1 MTDSK
6 FAGLTEFRCIGPF
19 RGGRV
24 VAVAGDPRDTNT
36 FYFGGVCGGVWKST
50 DAGQYWENISDG
62 FFTSSSVGALE
73 VAPADPNVIY
83 AGTGET
89 TIRID
94 VSIGDGIYKST
105 DAGRSWKHLGLKD
118 TRQIAKIRTHPDN
131 ADLVY
136 AAVFGHAFGPNPE
149 RGVYRS
155 KDGGETWE
163 NILHVSD
170 KAGAIDLTIDK
181 NNPRVIYAAF
191 WEAYRNF
198 WNISSGGEDSGI
210 WRSMDGGDTW
220 QCLTGVEGLSNP
232 PPDSSGGPRGV
243 GLPEGLLGK
252 IGLAASPAQPGRV
265 WAIIENQPDGGIYRS
280 DDYGETWL
288 VGSKDNRFISRAWYY
303 MHLTADPLD
312 ANTIYINNLNFWK
325 STDGGH
331 NFTEITTPH
340 GDDHDLW
347 IHPGNNKIMIHGN
360 DGGAC
365 VSLNGG
371 LSWSSIYN
379 QPTAQFYHLDTDSN
393 EPYFVYGTQQD
404 NSSLRV
410 PSRSRY
416 SSITWED
423 CDIIGSGES
432 GYIAVDPADSNVVYV
447 GAIGSSPG
455 GGNSLQRYDHR
466 IQQIRLIATWPRSS
480 TGLGAGADK
489 YRFAWTY
496 PIVFSPHDSNT
507 LYIGGNQILK
517 TTDEGQS
524 WEEISP
530 DLTKADPE
538 TLGPSGGPI
547 NRDAVGAEHYATVYT
562 LAESPHE
569 PGVIWAGSDDGLLHI
584 TRDAGESWTEIT
596 PVLPPS
602 VPPYQRGE
610 ASSNGDNSNNATL
623 PFPDDSGNIPR
634 EAGDRG
640 GTGPGDGVD
649 FRGSAMF
656 TIIEPSPHDPATA
669 YVTATRYKNDDY
681 APYVFKS
688 TDYGASW
695 TLIVEGIED
704 DHFCRVVREDPAR
717 QGLLYLGT
725 EFGLYIS
732 FDAGESWQ
740 RFQLN
745 LPISPIYD
753 LKIKG
758 DDLIVATHGRSFWIL
773 DDLTVLRQLVGD
785 PMARPYSSEEGEVR
799 LLKPGTVERRLPKVF
814 EGLFESGEGKQ
825 YMSTLGMVAAYVK
838 EKTPEH
844 GVKHTYLDSGTNPP
858 KGAVITY
865 FLREQPE
872 ATITLRINDADGNE
886 VKTFKSLHADEEDK
900 AKLPFPDASGN
911 IPREAGDRGGAGP
924 GDGVE
929 KELRNP
935 AKAGWN
941 RFIWDLRYPDAH
953 KVVPHDDHQQGFIK
967 GPHAVPGTYRV
978 TLTVGDEALSE
989 EFEIVKEAGVEA
1001 SQADLQ
1007 AQFALLLKIRD
1018 KVSATHKSINQMRDL
1033 RAQLRGWRD
1042 RLAGLEAASG
1052 IIDAAK
1058 ALEEQVL
1065 EVEKALMIPETRAG
1079 WPDAMNHGDRLA
1091 TQLSNLSFNVNLGDY
1106 QPTDYEHEAFAEIA
1120 DDIDGAVDKF
1130 NHIVDG
1136 DMAEFNT
1143 MLGNAGFGKVVLKV
1157 E

>member
-6 FAGLTEFRCIGPF
+6 FAGLAEFRCIGPF

-24 VAVAGDPRDTNT
+24 VAVAGDPRDMNT
-36 FYFGGVCGGVWKST
+36 FYFGGVCGGVWKTT

-62 FFTSSSVGALE
+62 YFTSSSVGALE

-105 DAGRSWKHLGLKD
+105 DAGRSWKHLGMKE
-118 TRQIAKIRTHPDN
+118 TRQIAKIRSHPQN

-136 AAVFGHAFGPNPE
+136 AAVFGHAFGRNPE

-155 KDGGETWE
+155 KDGGESWE
-163 NILHVSD
+163 NVLRVSD
-170 KAGAIDLTIDK
+170 KAGAIDLTIDQ
-181 NNPRVIYAAF
+181 NNPRVIYASF

-198 WNISSGGEDSGI
+198 WQISSGGEDSGI

-220 QCLTGVEGLSNP
+220 ERLTPSPDPAPNKREGSK
-232 PPDSSGGPRGV
+232 

-280 DDYGETWL
+280 DDYGETWV

-312 ANTIYINNLNFWK
+312 ANTIYINNLSFWK

-347 IHPGNNKIMIHGN
+347 IHPRNNKVMIHGN

-379 QPTAQFYHLDTDSN
+379 QPTAQFYHLDFDSN
-393 EPYFVYGTQQD
+393 EPYYVYGTQQD

-432 GYIAVDPADSNVVYV
+432 GYIAVDPADSNITYV

-466 IQQIRLIATWPRSS
+466 TQQIRLIATWPRSS

-538 TLGPSGGPI
+538 TLKPSGGPI

-584 TRDAGESWTEIT
+584 TRDGGKNWVEIT
-596 PVLPPS
+596 PHPRPPVS
-602 VPPYQRGE
+602 SRRAPSPTEEGRGE
-610 ASSNGDNSNNATL
+610 KSPSLFMGEG
-623 PFPDDSGNIPR
+623 FG
-634 EAGDRG
+634 AG
-640 GTGPGDGVD
+640 V
-649 FRGSAMF
+649 MF
-656 TIIEPSPHDPATA
+656 TMIEPSPHDKATA

-681 APYVFKS
+681 APYVFKT

-695 TLIVEGIED
+695 KLIVDGIAA
-704 DHFCRVVREDPAR
+704 DHFCRVLREDPMR
-717 QGLLYLGT
+717 EGLLYLGT
-725 EFGLYIS
+725 EFGLYVS
-732 FDAGESWQ
+732 FDAGGSWQ

-753 LKIKG
+753 LKLNG
-758 DDLIVATHGRSFWIL
+758 TDLVVATHGRSFWIL
-773 DDLTVLRQLVGD
+773 DDVTVLHQIDPHPKSLPHKEGGTFFSPSLLVG
-785 PMARPYSSEEGEVR
+785 EGAGGWGEAAH
-799 LLKPGTVERRLPKVF
+799 LLKPGTVERHLPKVF
-814 EGLFESGEGKQ
+814 EGLFESGDGKQ

-838 EKTPEH
+838 EETPEH
-844 GVKHTYLDSGTNPP
+844 GVKHTYLDSGTNPA

-865 FLREQPE
+865 YLPE
-872 ATITLRINDADGNE
+872 APESTIELRIDDADGNE
-886 VKTFKSLHADEEDK
+886 VKTFKSLHADEEEK
-900 AKLPFPDASGN
+900 
-911 IPREAGDRGGAGP
+911 EAGTRTDDTP
-924 GDGVE
+924 
-929 KELRNP
+929 KELRIPSN
-935 AKAGWN
+935 AGWN
-941 RFIWDLRYPDAH
+941 RFVWDLRYPDAH
-953 KVVPHDDHQQGFIK
+953 KVAPHDDNQQSFGK
-967 GPHAVPGTYRV
+967 GPHAVPGAYRV
-978 TLTVGDEALSE
+978 TLTVGDEELSQDFAL
-989 EFEIVKEAGVEA
+989 VKEAGVAA

-1007 AQFALLLKIRD
+1007 AQFDLLLSIRD
-1018 KVSATHKSINQMRDL
+1018 KVSATHKSINQMRDA
-1033 RAQLRGWRD
+1033 RAQLKGWRE
-1042 RLAGLEAASG
+1042 RLAGLDTAAG

-1065 EVEKALMIPETRAG
+1065 AVEKELMIPETRQG

-1106 QPTDYEHEAFAEIA
+1106 KPTDYEFEAFDEIA
-1120 DDIDGAVDKF
+1120 SDIDEVVEKF
-1130 NHIVDG
+1130 DELVDG
-1136 DMAEFNT
+1136 NLAEFNT
-1143 MLGNAGFGKVVLKV
+1143 MLSNAGFGKVALKV

>member
-6 FAGLTEFRCIGPF
+6 FAGLAEFRCIGPF

-36 FYFGGVCGGVWKST
+36 FYFGGVCGGVWKTT

-62 FFTSSSVGALE
+62 YFTASSVGALE

-105 DAGRSWKHLGLKD
+105 DAGRSWKHLGLKE
-118 TRQIAKIRTHPDN
+118 TRQIAKIRSHPQN

-155 KDGGETWE
+155 NDGGETWE
-163 NILHVSD
+163 NVLHVSD
-170 KAGAIDLTIDK
+170 KAGAIDLTIDQ
-181 NNPRVIYAAF
+181 NNPRIIYASF

-210 WRSMDGGDTW
+210 WRSMDGGETW
-220 QCLTGVEGLSNP
+220 ECLTPPPSPLPDASGRGNTDPSQRDMGL

-243 GLPEGLLGK
+243 GLPKGLLGK

-280 DDYGETWL
+280 DDYGETWV

-312 ANTIYINNLNFWK
+312 ANTIYINNLSFWK

-347 IHPGNNKIMIHGN
+347 IHPSNNQIMIHGN

-365 VSLNGG
+365 VSHNGG

-379 QPTAQFYHLDTDSN
+379 QPTAQIYHLDFDSN
-393 EPYFVYGTQQD
+393 EPYYVYGTQQD

-432 GYIAVDPADSNVVYV
+432 GYIAVDPEDSDIVYV

-496 PIVFSPHDSNT
+496 PIVFSPHDSDT
-507 LYIGGNQILK
+507 IYIGGNQILK
-517 TTDEGQS
+517 TTDEGQT
-524 WEEISP
+524 WQEISP
-530 DLTKADPE
+530 DLTRADPE
-538 TLGPSGGPI
+538 TLKPSGGPI

-584 TRDAGESWTEIT
+584 TRDGGENWSDIT
-596 PVLPPS
+596 PPISLPLPQ
-602 VPPYQRGE
+602 PLPE
-610 ASSNGDNSNNATL
+610 ASGRGAQEQPPPVATGGL
-623 PFPDDSGNIPR
+623 
-634 EAGDRG
+634 RG
-640 GTGPGDGVD
+640 VNP
-649 FRGSAMF
+649 SAMF
-656 TIIEPSPHDPATA
+656 TMIEPSPHDPATA

-681 APYVFKS
+681 APYVYRT

-695 TLIVEGIED
+695 TLIVDGIAD

-717 QGLLYLGT
+717 EGLLYLGT
-725 EFGLYIS
+725 EFGLYVS
-732 FDAGESWQ
+732 FEGGANWQ

-753 LKIKG
+753 LKLKG
-758 DDLIVATHGRSFWIL
+758 SNLVVATHGRSFWIL
-773 DDLTVLRQLVGD
+773 DDVGVLQQVADLPPSV
-785 PMARPYSSEEGEVR
+785 PPYQRGE
-799 LLKPGTVERRLPKVF
+799 
-814 EGLFESGEGKQ
+814 
-825 YMSTLGMVAAYVK
+825 
-838 EKTPEH
+838 
-844 GVKHTYLDSGTNPP
+844 DSG
-858 KGAVITY
+858 A
-865 FLREQPE
+865 
-872 ATITLRINDADGNE
+872 
-886 VKTFKSLHADEEDK
+886 
-900 AKLPFPDASGN
+900 
-911 IPREAGDRGGAGP
+911 
-924 GDGVE
+924 
-929 KELRNP
+929 
-935 AKAGWN
+935 
-941 RFIWDLRYPDAH
+941 
-953 KVVPHDDHQQGFIK
+953 
-967 GPHAVPGTYRV
+967 
-978 TLTVGDEALSE
+978 
-989 EFEIVKEAGVEA
+989 
-1001 SQADLQ
+1001 
-1007 AQFALLLKIRD
+1007 
-1018 KVSATHKSINQMRDL
+1018 SATPD
-1033 RAQLRGWRD
+1033 
-1042 RLAGLEAASG
+1042 
-1052 IIDAAK
+1052 
-1058 ALEEQVL
+1058 
-1065 EVEKALMIPETRAG
+1065 ETTT
-1079 WPDAMNHGDRLA
+1079 PL
-1091 TQLSNLSFNVNLGDY
+1091 
-1106 QPTDYEHEAFAEIA
+1106 P
-1120 DDIDGAVDKF
+1120 
-1130 NHIVDG
+1130 
-1136 DMAEFNT
+1136 
-1143 MLGNAGFGKVVLKV
+1143 
-1157 E
+1157 

>member
-24 VAVAGDPRDTNT
+24 VAVAGDPRDQNT
-36 FYFGGVCGGVWKST
+36 FYFGGVCGGVWKTT

-62 FFTSSSVGALE
+62 YFTSSSVGALE

-105 DAGRSWKHLGLKD
+105 DAGRSWKHLGLKE

-163 NILHVSD
+163 NILHVSE
-170 KAGAIDLTIDK
+170 KAGAIDLTIDR

-220 QCLTGVEGLSNP
+220 ENISRNK
-232 PPDSSGGPRGV
+232 
-243 GLPEGLLGK
+243 GLPSGRSNESPLLGK

-280 DDYGETWL
+280 DDYGESWV

-347 IHPGNNKIMIHGN
+347 IHPDNNKVMIHGN

-379 QPTAQFYHLDTDSN
+379 QPTAQFYHLDVDSN
-393 EPYFVYGTQQD
+393 DPYYVYGTQQD

-432 GYIAVDPADSNVVYV
+432 GYIAVDPADSNIVYV

-480 TGLGAGADK
+480 TGLGAQADK

-496 PIVFSPHDSNT
+496 PIVFSPHDSRT
-507 LYIGGNQILK
+507 IYIGGNQILK

-524 WEEISP
+524 WQEISP
-530 DLTKADPE
+530 DLTRADPE
-538 TLGPSGGPI
+538 TLKPSGGPI

-584 TRDAGESWTEIT
+584 TRDGGENWTDIT
-596 PVLPPS
+596 PVLPLP
-602 VPPYQRGE
+602 E
-610 ASSNGDNSNNATL
+610 ASERGAQKQPPPVAT
-623 PFPDDSGNIPR
+623 GGPR
-634 EAGDRG
+634 
-640 GTGPGDGVD
+640 GVD
-649 FRGSAMF
+649 PPTMF
-656 TIIEPSPHDPATA
+656 TMIEPSPHDKATA
-669 YVTATRYKNDDY
+669 YITATRYKNDDY
-681 APYVFKS
+681 APYVYKT

-695 TLIVEGIED
+695 TAIVEGIAD

-717 QGLLYLGT
+717 EGLLYLGT

-732 FDAGESWQ
+732 FDAGNTWQ

-758 DDLIVATHGRSFWIL
+758 RVDTDPSDADLIVATHGRSFWIL
-773 DDLTVLRQLVGD
+773 DDVTVLHQLAGD
-785 PMARPYSSEEGEVR
+785 PMGSPYSDVEAEVR
-799 LLKPGTVERRLPKVF
+799 LLKPGTVERHLPKVF
-814 EGLFESGEGKQ
+814 EGLFDSGEGKQ

-838 EKTPEH
+838 EETPEH

-858 KGAVITY
+858 QGAVITY
-865 FLREQPE
+865 YLPEAPE
-872 ATITLRINDADGNE
+872 ATITLRIDDADGKE
-886 VKTFKSLHADEEDK
+886 VKSFKSLHADEDEK
-900 AKLPFPDASGN
+900 AKLPFPDASGK
-911 IPREAGDRGGAGP
+911 GP

-929 KELRNP
+929 KELRIP

-953 KVVPHDDHQQGFIK
+953 KVAPHDDNQQGFIK
-967 GPHAVPGTYRV
+967 GPHAVPGSYRV
-978 TLTVGDEALSE
+978 TLTVGDGALSE
-989 EFEIVKEAGVEA
+989 AFEIVKEAGVDA

-1007 AQFALLLKIRD
+1007 AQFDLLLTIRD
-1018 KVSATHKSINQMRDL
+1018 KLSATHKSINQMRDA
-1033 RAQLRGWRD
+1033 RAQLKGWRE
-1042 RLAGLEAASG
+1042 RLAGLESAAG
-1052 IIDAAK
+1052 IIDGAK
-1058 ALEEQVL
+1058 TLEEQVL
-1065 EVEKALMIPETRAG
+1065 AVEKELMIPETRAG
-1079 WPDAMNHGDRLA
+1079 WPDAMNNGDRLA

-1106 QPTDYEHEAFAEIA
+1106 KPTDYEREAYAEIA
-1120 DDIDGAVDKF
+1120 DDIDGAVEKF
-1130 NHIVDG
+1130 NDIVDG
-1136 DMAEFNT
+1136 DLAEFNT
-1143 MLGNAGFGKVVLKV
+1143 MLSNAGFGKVVLKV

>member
-1 MTDSK
+1 MTDPK

-36 FYFGGVCGGVWKST
+36 FYFGGVCGGVWKTT

-62 FFTSSSVGALE
+62 YFTASSVGALE

-105 DAGRSWKHLGLKD
+105 DAGRSWKHIGLKD
-118 TRQIAKIRTHPDN
+118 TRQIAKIRTHPQN
-131 ADLVY
+131 PDLVY
-136 AAVFGHAFGPNPE
+136 VAAFGHAFGQNPE

-155 KDGGETWE
+155 KDGGATWE
-163 NILHVSD
+163 NVLHVSD

-181 NNPRVIYAAF
+181 NNPRIIYASF

-198 WNISSGGEDSGI
+198 WQISSGGEDSGI

-232 PPDSSGGPRGV
+232 PPDSSGGTRGV
-243 GLPEGLLGK
+243 GLPKGLLGK

-280 DDYGETWL
+280 DDYGETWV
-288 VGSKDNRFISRAWYY
+288 VGSKDNRYISRAWYY
-303 MHLTADPLD
+303 MHLTADPVD
-312 ANTIYINNLNFWK
+312 PNTIYINNLSFWK

-347 IHPGNNKIMIHGN
+347 VHPRNNRIMIHGN

-379 QPTAQFYHLDTDSN
+379 QPTAQIYHLDFDSH
-393 EPYFVYGTQQD
+393 EPYYVYGTQQD

-432 GYIAVDPADSNVVYV
+432 GYIAVHPEDPNIVYI

-480 TGLGAGADK
+480 TGLGAQADK

-496 PIVFSPHDSNT
+496 PILFSPHDSHT

-524 WEEISP
+524 WQEISP
-530 DLTKADPE
+530 DLTRADPE
-538 TLGPSGGPI
+538 TLKPSGGPI

-584 TRDAGESWTEIT
+584 TRDGGEKWADIT
-596 PVLPPS
+596 PP
-602 VPPYQRGE
+602 GM
-610 ASSNGDNSNNATL
+610 GDWS
-623 PFPDDSGNIPR
+623 
-634 EAGDRG
+634 
-640 GTGPGDGVD
+640 
-649 FRGSAMF
+649 MF
-656 TIIEPSPHDPATA
+656 TMIEPSPHDPATA

-681 APYVFKS
+681 APYVFKT
-688 TDYGASW
+688 TDYGANW
-695 TLIVEGIED
+695 TLIVNGIAD
-704 DHFCRVVREDPAR
+704 DHFCRVIREDPAR
-717 QGLLYLGT
+717 AGLLYLGT
-725 EFGLYIS
+725 EFGLYVS
-732 FDAGESWQ
+732 FDAGEAWQ

-753 LKIKG
+753 LKLKG
-758 DDLIVATHGRSFWIL
+758 TDLVVATHGRSFWIL
-773 DDLTVLRQLVGD
+773 DDVTAIHQFSDEIANKAAHLLD
-785 PMARPYSSEEGEVR
+785 PGV
-799 LLKPGTVERRLPKVF
+799 TERRLPKVF
-814 EGLFESGEGKQ
+814 EGLFDSGDGKQ

-838 EKTPEH
+838 QETPEH

-865 FLREQPE
+865 WLREKPA
-872 ATITLRINDADGNE
+872 ATITLRIDDADANE
-886 VKTFKSLHADEEDK
+886 VKTFKSLHADEEDT
-900 AKLPFPDASGN
+900 AKLPSPGSPGK
-911 IPREAGDRGGAGP
+911 GP
-924 GDGVE
+924 GDEVD
-929 KELRNP
+929 KELRIPSN
-935 AKAGWN
+935 AGWN
-941 RFIWDLRYPDAH
+941 RFVWDLRYPDAH
-953 KVVPHDDHQQGFIK
+953 KVIPHDDNQQGFVK
-967 GPHAVPGTYRV
+967 GPHAVPGSYRV
-978 TLTVGDEALSE
+978 TLTVGDQDLSRPL
-989 EFEIVKEAGVEA
+989 EIVKEAGVKA
-1001 SQADLQ
+1001 SQNDLQ
-1007 AQFALLLKIRD
+1007 AQFDLLIAIRD
-1018 KVSATHKSINQMRDL
+1018 KVSTTHKLINQMRDL
-1033 RAQLRGWRD
+1033 RAQILGWRE
-1042 RLAGLEAASG
+1042 RLGSLESAAG
-1052 IIDAAK
+1052 IRDAAK

-1065 EVEKALMIPETRAG
+1065 EVEKQLMIPDTRPG

-1106 QPTDYEHEAFAEIA
+1106 KPADYEYGAFHEIA
-1120 DDIDGAVDKF
+1120 RDIDGVADKLSD
-1130 NHIVDG
+1130 IVDG
-1136 DMAEFNT
+1136 NLAEFNT
-1143 MLGNAGFGKVVLKV
+1143 MLSNAGFGVVALKV

>member
-24 VAVAGDPRDTNT
+24 VAVAGDPRDMNT
-36 FYFGGVCGGVWKST
+36 FYFGGVCGGVWKTT

-62 FFTSSSVGALE
+62 YFTSSSVGALE

-105 DAGRSWKHLGLKD
+105 DAGRSWKHLGLKE
-118 TRQIAKIRTHPDN
+118 TRQIAKIRSHPEN

-155 KDGGETWE
+155 KDGGATWE
-163 NILHVSD
+163 NVLHVSE

-181 NNPRVIYAAF
+181 NNPRIIYAAF

-210 WRSMDGGDTW
+210 WRSLDGGDSW
-220 QCLTGVEGLSNP
+220 EEISANK
-232 PPDSSGGPRGV
+232 
-243 GLPEGLLGK
+243 GLPKGLMGK

-280 DDYGETWL
+280 DDYGETWA

-347 IHPGNNKIMIHGN
+347 IHPRNNKVMIHGN

-379 QPTAQFYHLDTDSN
+379 QPTAQFYHLDVDSN
-393 EPYFVYGTQQD
+393 EPYYVYGTQQD

-432 GYIAVDPADSNVVYV
+432 GYIAVDPADPNIVYV

-455 GGNSLQRYDHR
+455 GGNCLQRYDHR
-466 IQQIRLIATWPRSS
+466 TQQIRLISTWPRSS

-496 PIVFSPHDSNT
+496 PIVFSPHDSDT
-507 LYIGGNQILK
+507 IYIGGNQILK

-524 WEEISP
+524 WQEISP

-584 TRDAGESWTEIT
+584 TKDGGENWTDIT
-596 PVLPPS
+596 PVIDQPLPQPLPDAS
-602 VPPYQRGE
+602 GRGANEQPPPV
-610 ASSNGDNSNNATL
+610 AT
-623 PFPDDSGNIPR
+623 GGPR
-634 EAGDRG
+634 
-640 GTGPGDGVD
+640 GVD
-649 FRGSAMF
+649 PPTMF
-656 TIIEPSPHDPATA
+656 TMIEPSPHDKATA

-681 APYVFKS
+681 APYVFKT

-695 TLIVEGIED
+695 ALIVDGIAD
-704 DHFCRVVREDPAR
+704 DHFCRVLREDPMR
-717 QGLLYLGT
+717 EGLLYLGT

-732 FDAGESWQ
+732 FDGGGTWQ

-753 LKIKG
+753 LKIKET
-758 DDLIVATHGRSFWIL
+758 DLIVATHGRSFWIL
-773 DDLTVLRQLVGD
+773 DDITVIHQFDDGIGD
-785 PMARPYSSEEGEVR
+785 KSAH
-799 LLKPGTVERRLPKVF
+799 LLKPGTVERHLPKVF
-814 EGLFESGEGKQ
+814 EGLFESGDGKQ
-825 YMSTLGMVAAYVK
+825 YMSTLGMVAAYIK
-838 EKTPEH
+838 EETPEH
-844 GVKHTYLDSGTNPP
+844 GVKHSYLDSGANPP

-865 FLREQPE
+865 YLREKPE
-872 ATITLRINDADGNE
+872 STMTLRIDDAAGNE

-900 AKLPFPDASGN
+900 AKLPFPDASGK
-911 IPREAGDRGGAGP
+911 GP
-924 GDGVE
+924 GDGVD
-929 KELRNP
+929 KELRIP
-935 AKAGWN
+935 ANAGWN
-941 RFIWDLRYPDAH
+941 RFVWDLRYPDAH
-953 KVVPHDDHQQGFIK
+953 KVVPHDDNQQGFIK
-967 GPHAVPGTYRV
+967 GPHAVPGTYKV
-978 TLTVGDEALSE
+978 TLTVGDEQVSE
-989 EFEIVKEAGVEA
+989 SFEIVKEAGIEA
-1001 SQADLQ
+1001 SEADLQ
-1007 AQFALLLKIRD
+1007 AQFDLLLKIRD
-1018 KVSATHKSINQMRDL
+1018 KVSAAHKSINQMRDV
-1033 RAQLRGWRD
+1033 RAQLKGWRE
-1042 RLAGLEAASG
+1042 RLAGLESAAG
-1052 IIDAAK
+1052 IIDGAV

-1065 EVEKALMIPETRAG
+1065 EVEKELMIPETRAG
-1079 WPDAMNHGDRLA
+1079 WPDAMNNGDRLA

-1106 QPTDYEHEAFAEIA
+1106 KPTDYEHAAFTEIA
-1120 DDIDGAVDKF
+1120 ADIDGAVDKF
-1130 NHIVDG
+1130 NDIVDG
-1136 DMAEFNT
+1136 NLAEFNT
-1143 MLGNAGFGKVVLKV
+1143 MLSNAGFGKVVLKV

>member
-6 FAGLTEFRCIGPF
+6 FAGLAEFRCIGPF

-24 VAVAGDPRDTNT
+24 VAVAGDPRDANT
-36 FYFGGVCGGVWKST
+36 FYFGGVCGGVWKTT

-62 FFTSSSVGALE
+62 YFTASSVGALE

-105 DAGRSWKHLGLKD
+105 DAGRSWKHLGMKE
-118 TRQIAKIRTHPDN
+118 TRQIAKIRSHPQN

-163 NILHVSD
+163 NVLHVSD
-170 KAGAIDLTIDK
+170 QAGAIDLTIDK
-181 NNPRVIYAAF
+181 NNPRIIYASF
-191 WEAYRNF
+191 WQAYRNF
-198 WNISSGGEDSGI
+198 WQISSGGGDSGI

-220 QCLTGVEGLSNP
+220 QCLTGVKGLSNH
-232 PPDSSGGPRGV
+232 PPDSSGGTRRV
-243 GLPEGLLGK
+243 GLPKGMLGK

-280 DDYGETWL
+280 DDYGETWV

-303 MHLTADPLD
+303 MHLTADPVD

-340 GDDHDLW
+340 GDDHDVW
-347 IHPGNNKIMIHGN
+347 IHPSNNQIMIHGN

-379 QPTAQFYHLDTDSN
+379 QPTAQIYHLDFDSH
-393 EPYFVYGTQQD
+393 EPYYVYGTQQD

-432 GYIAVDPADSNVVYV
+432 GYIAVDPDDPDIVYV

-466 IQQIRLIATWPRSS
+466 SQQIRLIATWPRSS
-480 TGLGAGADK
+480 TGLGAQADK

-507 LYIGGNQILK
+507 IYIGGNQILK

-524 WEEISP
+524 WQEISP
-530 DLTKADPE
+530 DLSKADPE
-538 TLGPSGGPI
+538 TLKPSGGPI

-584 TRDAGESWTEIT
+584 TRDGGENWRDIT
-596 PVLPPS
+596 PPVDLPHPQPLPESSGRGAEEQPPS
-602 VPPYQRGE
+602 VATGGLRGV
-610 ASSNGDNSNNATL
+610 SPT
-623 PFPDDSGNIPR
+623 
-634 EAGDRG
+634 
-640 GTGPGDGVD
+640 T
-649 FRGSAMF
+649 MF
-656 TIIEPSPHDPATA
+656 TMIEPSPHDPATA

-681 APYVFKS
+681 APYVYKT

-695 TLIVEGIED
+695 TTIIDGIAE
-704 DHFCRVVREDPAR
+704 DHFCRVLREDPQR
-717 QGLLYLGT
+717 EGLLYLGT
-725 EFGLYIS
+725 EFGLYVS
-732 FDAGESWQ
+732 FDAGDNWQ

-745 LPISPIYD
+745 LPVSPIYD
-753 LKIKG
+753 LKLKG
-758 DDLIVATHGRSFWIL
+758 RDLVVATHGRSFWIL
-773 DDLTVLRQLVGD
+773 DDVGVLRQIDPRPKSLPQDEGGTFFTPSLLVGLL
-785 PMARPYSSEEGEVR
+785 PPESGGTEGGTWAGGWGESTH
-799 LLKPGTVERRLPKVF
+799 LLKPGTVERHLPKVF
-814 EGLFESGEGKQ
+814 EGLFDSGEGKQ

-838 EKTPEH
+838 EETPEH
-844 GVKHTYLDSGTNPP
+844 GVKHSYLDSGTNPP

-865 FLREQPE
+865 YLHEKPE
-872 ATITLRINDADGNE
+872 STIKLRIDDADGNE
-886 VKTFKSLHADEEDK
+886 VKTFKSLHADEEEK
-900 AKLPFPDASGN
+900 AKLPFPDASGK
-911 IPREAGDRGGAGP
+911 GP
-924 GDGVE
+924 GDGVD
-929 KELRNP
+929 KELRIPSN
-935 AKAGWN
+935 AGWN
-941 RFIWDLRYPDAH
+941 RFVWDLRYPDAH
-953 KVVPHDDHQQGFIK
+953 KVAPHDDNQQGYIK
-967 GPHAVPGTYRV
+967 GPHAVPGSYRV
-978 TLTVGDEALSE
+978 TLTVGEEELSQPL
-989 EFEIVKEAGVEA
+989 EIVKEAGVAA

-1007 AQFALLLKIRD
+1007 GQFDLLLSIRD
-1018 KVSATHKSINQMRDL
+1018 KVSATHKVVNQMRDV
-1033 RAQLRGWRD
+1033 RAQLKGWRE
-1042 RLAGLEAASG
+1042 RLAGLESAAG
-1052 IIDAAK
+1052 IVEAAK
-1058 ALEEQVL
+1058 SLEEQVL
-1065 EVEKALMIPETRAG
+1065 EVEKELMIPETRAG

-1091 TQLSNLSFNVNLGDY
+1091 AQLSNLSFNVNLGDY
-1106 QPTDYEHEAFAEIA
+1106 KPTDYEHEAFTEIVS
-1120 DDIDGAVDKF
+1120 DIDGVADRF
-1130 NHIVDG
+1130 SDIVDG
-1136 DMAEFNT
+1136 NLAEFNT
-1143 MLGNAGFGKVVLKV
+1143 MLSNAGFGVVALKV

>member
-1 MTDSK
+1 MYSVVKKMPPRYNTRHSQPSKEDSNMTDSK
-6 FAGLTEFRCIGPF
+6 FAGLAEFRCIGPF

-24 VAVAGDPRDTNT
+24 VAVAGDPRDQNT
-36 FYFGGVCGGVWKST
+36 FYFGGVCGGVWKTT

-62 FFTSSSVGALE
+62 YFTASSVGALE

-94 VSIGDGIYKST
+94 VSIGDGVYKST
-105 DAGRSWKHLGLKD
+105 DAGRSWKHIGLRD
-118 TRQIAKIRTHPDN
+118 TRQIAKIRTHPQN

-155 KDGGETWE
+155 KDGGATWE
-163 NILHVSD
+163 NVLHVSD
-170 KAGAIDLTIDK
+170 KAGAIDLTIDRS
-181 NNPRVIYAAF
+181 NPRIIYAAF

-198 WNISSGGEDSGI
+198 WQISSGGEDSGI

-220 QCLTGVEGLSNP
+220 EKI
-232 PPDSSGGPRGV
+232 SGNK
-243 GLPEGLLGK
+243 GLPKGLLGK
-252 IGLAASPAQPGRV
+252 IGLAASPAQPGRL

-280 DDYGETWL
+280 DDYGDSWAL
-288 VGSKDNRFISRAWYY
+288 GSKDNRFISRAWYY
-303 MHLTADPLD
+303 MHLTADPVD
-312 ANTIYINNLNFWK
+312 PNTIYINNLNFWK

-347 IHPGNNKIMIHGN
+347 IHPDNNKVMIHGN

-379 QPTAQFYHLDTDSN
+379 QPTAQIYHLDFDSR
-393 EPYFVYGTQQD
+393 EPYYVYGTQQD

-432 GYIAVDPADSNVVYV
+432 GYIAVHPEEPDIVYV

-466 IQQIRLIATWPRSS
+466 TQQIRLIATWPRSS
-480 TGLGAGADK
+480 TGLGAQADK

-496 PIVFSPHDSNT
+496 PILFSPHDSNVI
-507 LYIGGNQILK
+507 YIGGNQILK

-524 WEEISP
+524 WQEISP
-530 DLTKADPE
+530 DLTRADPE
-538 TLGPSGGPI
+538 TLKPSGGPI

-569 PGVIWAGSDDGLLHI
+569 AGVIWAGSDDGLLHI
-584 TRDAGESWTEIT
+584 TRDGGENWSEIT
-596 PVLPPS
+596 PPGM
-602 VPPYQRGE
+602 GE
-610 ASSNGDNSNNATL
+610 WS
-623 PFPDDSGNIPR
+623 
-634 EAGDRG
+634 
-640 GTGPGDGVD
+640 
-649 FRGSAMF
+649 MF
-656 TIIEPSPHDPATA
+656 TMIEPSPHDKATA
-669 YVTATRYKNDDY
+669 YVSATRYKNDDY
-681 APYVFKS
+681 APYVFKTS
-688 TDYGASW
+688 DYGQTW
-695 TLIVEGIED
+695 TSIVEGIAE

-717 QGLLYLGT
+717 EGLLYLGT

-732 FDAGESWQ
+732 CDAGGAWQ

-745 LPISPIYD
+745 LPVAPIYD
-753 LKIKG
+753 LKLKAG
-758 DDLIVATHGRSFWIL
+758 NLVVATHGRSFWVL
-773 DDLTVLRQLVGD
+773 DDVTTIHQVAEAEASG
-785 PMARPYSSEEGEVR
+785 VR
-799 LLKPGTVERRLPKVF
+799 LLKPGTVERHLPKVF
-814 EGLFESGEGKQ
+814 EGLFDSGDGKQ

-838 EKTPEH
+838 EETPEH

-865 FLREQPE
+865 YLPE
-872 ATITLRINDADGNE
+872 APETTITLRIDDADGNE
-886 VKTFKSLHADEEDK
+886 VKSFKSLHADEEEK
-900 AKLPFPDASGN
+900 A
-911 IPREAGDRGGAGP
+911 AGTRDDDSP
-924 GDGVE
+924 
-929 KELRNP
+929 KELRIP
-935 AKAGWN
+935 SKAGWN
-941 RFIWDLRYPDAH
+941 RFVWDLRYPDAQ
-953 KVVPHDDHQQGFIK
+953 KVEPTTDNQQGFIK
-967 GPHAVPGTYRV
+967 GPHALPGSYRV
-978 TLTVGDEALSE
+978 TLTIGEESLSQS
-989 EFEIVKEAGVEA
+989 FEIVKEAGVAA

-1007 AQFALLLKIRD
+1007 AQFDLLIVIRD
-1018 KVSATHKSINQMRDL
+1018 KVSATHKLVNQMRDA
-1033 RAQLRGWRD
+1033 RTQLKGWRE
-1042 RLAGLEAASG
+1042 RLAGMEAAAG
-1052 IIDAAK
+1052 IIEAAK
-1058 ALEEQVL
+1058 ALEEGLL
-1065 EVEKALMIPETRAG
+1065 EVEKELMIPDTRPG

-1091 TQLSNLSFNVNLGDY
+1091 AQLSNLSFNVNLGDY
-1106 QPTDYEHEAFAEIA
+1106 KPTDYEGEAYTEIA
-1120 DDIDGAVDKF
+1120 GEIDAVGDKF
-1130 NHIVDG
+1130 NDIVEG
-1136 DMAEFNT
+1136 DLAEFNT
-1143 MLGNAGFGKVVLKV
+1143 MLGNAGFGKIVLKV

>member
-6 FAGLTEFRCIGPF
+6 FAGLAEFRCIGPF

-24 VAVAGDPRDTNT
+24 VAVAGDPRDANT
-36 FYFGGVCGGVWKST
+36 FYFGGVCGGVWKTT

-62 FFTSSSVGALE
+62 YFTASSVGALE

-105 DAGRSWKHLGLKD
+105 DAGRSWKHLGMKE
-118 TRQIAKIRTHPDN
+118 TRQIAKIRTHPQN

-163 NILHVSD
+163 NVLHVSD
-170 KAGAIDLTIDK
+170 QAGAIDLTIDK
-181 NNPRVIYAAF
+181 NNPRIIYASF
-191 WEAYRNF
+191 WQAYRNF
-198 WNISSGGEDSGI
+198 WQISSGGEDSGI

-220 QCLTGVEGLSNP
+220 QCLTGVKELSNH
-232 PPDSSGGPRGV
+232 PPDSSGGTRGV
-243 GLPEGLLGK
+243 GLPKGLLGK

-280 DDYGETWL
+280 DDYGETWV

-303 MHLTADPLD
+303 MHLTADPVD
-312 ANTIYINNLNFWK
+312 PNTVYINNLNFWK

-340 GDDHDLW
+340 GDDHDVW
-347 IHPGNNKIMIHGN
+347 IHPSNNQIMVHGN

-379 QPTAQFYHLDTDSN
+379 QPTAQIYHLDFDSR
-393 EPYFVYGTQQD
+393 EPYYVYGTQQD

-432 GYIAVDPADSNVVYV
+432 GYIAVDPDDPDIVYV

-466 IQQIRLIATWPRSS
+466 TQQIRLIATWPRSS
-480 TGLGAGADK
+480 TGLGAQADK

-496 PIVFSPHDSNT
+496 PIVFSPHDSDT
-507 LYIGGNQILK
+507 IYIGGSQILK

-524 WEEISP
+524 WQEISP
-530 DLTKADPE
+530 DLTNADPE
-538 TLGPSGGPI
+538 TLKPSGGPI

-584 TRDAGESWTEIT
+584 TRDGGENWSDIT
-596 PVLPPS
+596 PHPPAPS
-602 VPPYQRGE
+602 PTGEGRGAKSPSLFMGE
-610 ASSNGDNSNNATL
+610 G
-623 PFPDDSGNIPR
+623 F
-634 EAGDRG
+634 
-640 GTGPGDGVD
+640 GV
-649 FRGSAMF
+649 GVMF
-656 TIIEPSPHDPATA
+656 TMIEPSPHDPATA

-681 APYVFKS
+681 APYAYKT

-695 TLIVEGIED
+695 TAIIAGIAE
-704 DHFCRVVREDPAR
+704 DHFCRVVREDPKR
-717 QGLLYLGT
+717 EGLLYLGT
-725 EFGLYIS
+725 EFGLYVS
-732 FDAGESWQ
+732 FDAGANWQ

-745 LPISPIYD
+745 LPVSPIYD
-753 LKIKG
+753 LKLKG
-758 DDLIVATHGRSFWIL
+758 ADLVVATHGRSFWVL
-773 DDLTVLRQLVGD
+773 DDVGALHQVAGL
-785 PMARPYSSEEGEVR
+785 PPSVPPYQRGEGSSMDAADSSDATLPFPDDSGKGPGDGVGTAAH
-799 LLKPGTVERRLPKVF
+799 LLKPGAVERHLPKVF
-814 EGLFESGEGKQ
+814 EGLFDSGDGKQ

-838 EKTPEH
+838 EETPEH

-865 FLREQPE
+865 NLFEAPE
-872 ATITLRINDADGNE
+872 STITLRIEDADGNE
-886 VKTFKSLHADEEDK
+886 VKTFKSLHADEEEK
-900 AKLPFPDASGN
+900 A
-911 IPREAGDRGGAGP
+911 AGTRTDDSP
-924 GDGVE
+924 
-929 KELRNP
+929 KELRIPSN
-935 AKAGWN
+935 AGWN
-941 RFIWDLRYPDAH
+941 RFVWDMRYPDAH
-953 KVVPHDDHQQGFIK
+953 KVAPHDDNQQGFIK
-967 GPHAVPGTYRV
+967 GPHAVPGSYRV
-978 TLTVGDEALSE
+978 TLTVGEEELSQPL
-989 EFEIVKEAGVEA
+989 EIVKEAGVAA

-1007 AQFALLLKIRD
+1007 AQFDLLLSIRD
-1018 KVSATHKSINQMRDL
+1018 KVSSTHKVVNQMRDV
-1033 RAQLRGWRD
+1033 RAQLKGWRE
-1042 RLAGLEAASG
+1042 RLAGLESAAG
-1052 IIDAAK
+1052 IIDGAK

-1065 EVEKALMIPETRAG
+1065 EVEKELMIPETRAG

-1091 TQLSNLSFNVNLGDY
+1091 AQLSNLSFNVNLGDY
-1106 QPTDYEHEAFAEIA
+1106 KPTDYEHEALAEIA
-1120 DDIDGAVDKF
+1120 SDIDGVADKF
-1130 NHIVDG
+1130 SDIVDG
-1136 DMAEFNT
+1136 NLAEFNT
-1143 MLGNAGFGKVVLKV
+1143 MLSNAGFGVVALKV

>member
-6 FAGLTEFRCIGPF
+6 FAGLAEFRCIGPF

-24 VAVAGDPRDTNT
+24 VAVAGDPRDMNT
-36 FYFGGVCGGVWKST
+36 FYFGGVCGGVWKTT

-62 FFTSSSVGALE
+62 YFTSSSVGALE

-105 DAGRSWKHLGLKD
+105 DAGRSWRHLGMKE
-118 TRQIAKIRTHPDN
+118 TRQIAKIRTHPQN

-155 KDGGETWE
+155 KDGGESWE
-163 NILHVSD
+163 NVLHVSD

-181 NNPRVIYAAF
+181 NNPRVIYASI

-198 WNISSGGEDSGI
+198 WQISSGGEDSGI
-210 WRSMDGGDTW
+210 WRSMDGGDSW
-220 QCLTGVEGLSNP
+220 ENISRNK
-232 PPDSSGGPRGV
+232 
-243 GLPEGLLGK
+243 GLPGGRSNELPLLGK

-280 DDYGETWL
+280 DDYGETWV

-347 IHPGNNKIMIHGN
+347 IHPSNNKVMIHGN

-379 QPTAQFYHLDTDSN
+379 QPTAQIYHLDFDSN
-393 EPYFVYGTQQD
+393 EPYYVYGTQQD

-432 GYIAVDPADSNVVYV
+432 GYIAVDPADSNITYV

-466 IQQIRLIATWPRSS
+466 SQQIRLIATWPRSS

-496 PIVFSPHDSNT
+496 PIVFSPHDSDT
-507 LYIGGNQILK
+507 IYIGGNQILK

-538 TLGPSGGPI
+538 TLKPSGGPI

-562 LAESPHE
+562 LAESPQE

-584 TRDAGESWTEIT
+584 TRNAGENWADIT
-596 PVLPPS
+596 PDPHPQTPS
-602 VPPYQRGE
+602 PIKREG
-610 ASSNGDNSNNATL
+610 ASSTGAQGSDSPSLPVGEGAGGWGD
-623 PFPDDSGNIPR
+623 F
-634 EAGDRG
+634 
-640 GTGPGDGVD
+640 
-649 FRGSAMF
+649 MF
-656 TIIEPSPHDPATA
+656 TMVEPSPHDAATA

-681 APYVFKS
+681 APYVFK
-688 TDYGASW
+688 TADYGASW
-695 TLIVEGIED
+695 SLIVDGIAE
-704 DHFCRVVREDPAR
+704 DHFCRVVREDPMR
-717 QGLLYLGT
+717 EGLLYLGT
-725 EFGLYIS
+725 EFGLYVS
-732 FDAGESWQ
+732 FNAGESWQ
-740 RFQLN
+740 GFQLN
-745 LPISPIYD
+745 LPVSPIYD
-753 LKIKG
+753 LKLKNT
-758 DDLIVATHGRSFWIL
+758 DLVVATHGRSFWIL
-773 DDLTVLRQLVGD
+773 DDVTVLHQIDPHPKSLPQDEGGTSFSPSLLVG
-785 PMARPYSSEEGEVR
+785 EGAGGWGESVH

-814 EGLFESGEGKQ
+814 EGLFESGDGKQ

-838 EKTPEH
+838 EETPEH

-858 KGAVITY
+858 QGAVITY
-865 FLREQPE
+865 YLAE
-872 ATITLRINDADGNE
+872 APDSTIELRIDDADGNE
-886 VKTFKSLHADEEDK
+886 VKIFKSLHADEDV
-900 AKLPFPDASGN
+900 
-911 IPREAGDRGGAGP
+911 GATLVSP
-924 GDGVE
+924 APANTADDPP
-929 KELRNP
+929 KELRIP

-941 RFIWDLRYPDAH
+941 RFIWDLRYPDAC
-953 KVVPHDDHQQGFIK
+953 KVAPHDDNQLGFIK
-967 GPHAVPGTYRV
+967 GPHAAPGSYRA
-978 TLTVGDEALSE
+978 TLTLGDVGRVDTDPVELSQD
-989 EFEIVKEAGVEA
+989 FEIVKEAGVTA

-1007 AQFALLLKIRD
+1007 AQFDLLLSIRD
-1018 KVSATHKSINQMRDL
+1018 KVSATHKSVNQMRDV
-1033 RAQLRGWRD
+1033 RAQLKGWRE
-1042 RLAGLEAASG
+1042 RLAGLESAAG

-1065 EVEKALMIPETRAG
+1065 EVEKELMIPETRQG

-1106 QPTDYEHEAFAEIA
+1106 KPTDYEFEAFDEIA
-1120 DDIDGAVDKF
+1120 GDIDGVVEKF
-1130 NHIVDG
+1130 DDIVDG
-1136 DMAEFNT
+1136 NLAEFNT
-1143 MLGNAGFGKVVLKV
+1143 MLSNAGFGLVALKV